1 MIVWTSIV
9 AGGLLLSML
18 GIVLIFISKPPTVDL
33 VEARKTAAERGREMI
48 DGMNERSLWNNEQ
61 IRAAGEE
68 AARKE
73 EQKLQFSVTGVRL
86 LLLGAAAQLVGTVGQ
101 VITLV
106 CRG

>member
-1 MIVWTSIV
+1 MIVWTSII

-33 VEARKTAAERGREMI
+33 VEARK
-48 DGMNERSLWNNEQ
+48 
-61 IRAAGEE
+61 
-68 AARKE
+68 E
-73 EQKLQFSVTGVRL
+73 EQKLEFSVTGVRL

-101 VITLV
+101 VIILV